1 MTTLKIGSMIRH
13 DSRNSSRFGSIG
25 VVMDAPLLEG
35 AGKAK
40 YVVCW
45 FSGPTVLPGHTT
57 MALYTSNWLES
68 NCVVLATP
76 RDDND
81 ESHAA
86 KVYFSEKGK
95 EMRKAAA
102 APERGPFMV
111 CVEGASAPKKEHGSL
126 ALAKVEA
133 ERLSNGNPGRK
144 VRILAVVNAVKTV
157 TSTTVTWDK

>member
-35 AGKAK
+35 ASKVK

-57 MALYTSNWLES
+57 MAVYTSLWLEG

-95 EMRKAAA
+95 ELRKAAA

-133 ERLSNGNPGRK
+133 ERLSSGNPGRK

>member
-68 NCVVLATP
+68 NCVVLAEP

-86 KVYFSEKGK
+86 KVYFSEKGR
-95 EMRKAAA
+95 ELRKAASA
-102 APERGPFMV
+102 SGQYMV
-111 CVEGASAPKKEHGSL
+111 CVEGASAPKKIHSSL
-126 ALAKVEA
+126 TLAKVEA
-133 ERLSNGNPGRK
+133 ERLSAGNPGRT
-144 VRILAVVNAVKTV
+144 VRILSVVNAVKTV
-157 TSTTVTWDK
+157 TSTTTTWDK

>member
-68 NCVVLATP
+68 NCVVLAEP

-86 KVYFSEKGK
+86 KVYFAEKGK

-111 CVEGASAPKKEHGSL
+111 CVDGAAAPKKEHASL
-126 ALAKVEA
+126 VLAKLEA
-133 ERLSNGNPGRK
+133 KRLSTGNPGRQ
-144 VRILAVVNAVKTV
+144 VRVLAVVNTVKTV
-157 TSTTVTWDK
+157 TSTTTTWDK